1 MVGLPF
7 GPDITTADHHLLE
20 IHSTERLG
28 YWTRRVYGAARC
40 SGAFIHS
47 TSQGHRLIWVEK
59 DIRSFPVQSP
69 AQSRIRHKIRPTRL
83 LWALYSLVLEM
94 YKDGDGIGAS
104 ALRVLED
111 HFLGV
116 SFMCIFNVKALFKQI
131 SKELVVYLP
140 HE

>member
-1 MVGLPF
+1 
-7 GPDITTADHHLLE
+7 
-20 IHSTERLG
+20 
-28 YWTRRVYGAARC
+28 
-40 SGAFIHS
+40 
-47 TSQGHRLIWVEK
+47 
-59 DIRSFPVQSP
+59 
-69 AQSRIRHKIRPTRL
+69 
-83 LWALYSLVLEM
+83 M

-131 SKELVVYLP
+131 SKELVVYPP

>member
-1 MVGLPF
+1 MGLH
-7 GPDITTADHHLLE
+7 DA
-20 IHSTERLG
+20 
-28 YWTRRVYGAARC
+28 
-40 SGAFIHS
+40 
-47 TSQGHRLIWVEK
+47 VEVL
-59 DIRSFPVQSP
+59 FTLH
-69 AQSRIRHKIRPTRL
+69 HKITGSFGLKRTSRVPSSISCPKQDQTQDQTRL
-83 LWALYSLVLEM
+83 LWALSSLVLEM

-131 SKELVVYLP
+131 SKELVVYPP